1 MDDLGHMT
9 DEAVLERL
17 GERLSRFRLDRN
29 LTQADLADEAGVHK
43 NTIFRLEAGGST
55 QLKNLVRVLRVLGLL
70 DRLDALVPEPVPSP
84 LRQLEELERRR
95 KRAVSKAD
103 KEGESSAS
111 EWSWGED
118 EDEAPDRSTEP
129 DDGPDGDQVAGGNS

>member
-29 LTQADLADEAGVHK
+29 LTQADLAAEAGVHK
-43 NTIFRLEAGGST
+43 NTVFRLEAGGST

-111 EWSWGED
+111 EWSWGD
-118 EDEAPDRSTEP
+118 DEAPDRSTEP
-129 DDGPDGDQVAGGNS
+129 DDGPDAGKATGGES